1 MVEICSKFRGLLIKT
16 AFYTTLISFPTAAA
30 ICKTKSRK
38 NSNFMKSDFDANK
51 IILSS
56 KNSKKNIY
64 NSPLLFFI
72 STHSSSSLFLLS
84 SFIQIFPKKKL
95 NNIKSLSVEMEHQI
109 N

>member
-56 KNSKKNIY
+56 KNSKKI
-64 NSPLLFFI
+64 FI
-72 STHSSSSLFLLS
+72 TLLS
-84 SFIQIFPKKKL
+84 CFSFQHTLLLHFFCFHLSYKFFPKK
-95 NNIKSLSVEMEHQI
+95 N
-109 N
+109 